1 MRKIIS
7 ERSLIEMFSDTLTST
22 DHEKN
27 SQNIFMAGSNV
38 YGEENDH
45 YFRSPIT
52 MRAQIESRACFTEA
66 KVPFK
71 NATNGTNLPQNH

>member
-1 MRKIIS
+1 MA
-7 ERSLIEMFSDTLTST
+7 E
-22 DHEKN
+22 HEKN
-27 SQNIFMAGSNV
+27 NQNVFMGSSNE

-52 MRAQIESRACFTEA
+52 MKVQMESRACFTEA

-71 NATNGTNLPQNH
+71 NATNGTNLP